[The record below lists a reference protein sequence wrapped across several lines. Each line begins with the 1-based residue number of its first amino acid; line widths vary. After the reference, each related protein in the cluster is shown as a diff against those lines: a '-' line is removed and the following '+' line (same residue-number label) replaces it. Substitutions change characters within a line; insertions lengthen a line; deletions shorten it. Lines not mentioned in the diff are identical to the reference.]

1 LFAERFISFVGHF
14 YLFAKPSD
22 WFAGHFIS
30 FAKPFDWFVGHFI
43 LFVKPFNS
51 FVGIS
56 DRYNKPFAA
65 PCESVNKFAS
75 QYVFIANNF
84 PAECSHSAWQQVEN
98 SAHEWRK
105 EQSVYS
111 ADNSV
116 QPDEFRDAM

>member
-1 LFAERFISFVGHF
+1 LFAEHFISFAGHFYLFAKPFYLFAEHFISFAKHFDSFVGHF
-14 YLFAKPSD
+14 YLFA
-22 WFAGHFIS
+22 
-30 FAKPFDWFVGHFI
+30 
-43 LFVKPFNS
+43 KPFNS

-75 QYVFIANNF
+75 RYVFIANNF
-84 PAECSHSAWQQVEN
+84 PAECSHSAWQHVEN

-105 EQSVYS
+105 EQSACS

-116 QPDEFRDAM
+116 QSDEFRNAM